1 MAYKPEIQ
9 YIEQFFIPGAAA
21 PQLQPKRGG
30 QTAWK
35 PRVQQEK
42 KIRILIDPVAL
53 FGLVV
58 AVTMLV
64 LMAVGVYQY
73 NAASQKNEAVSEY
86 LLQLQDTNITRE
98 YQYRTKLD
106 LDKIEE
112 QAKALGMI
120 PESEAQTITVHVEV
134 PQPEPETP
142 WWDDF
147 LWFLEGLFA

>member
-9 YIEQFFIPGAAA
+9 YIEQFFIPGSEA

-30 QTAWK
+30 K
-35 PRVQQEK
+35 PSWRPNPQQEK
-42 KIRILIDPVAL
+42 KIKVMIDPVAL

-64 LMAVGVYQY
+64 LMAVGVSQY
-73 NAASQKNEAVSEY
+73 NAASRRNEAVNDY

-106 LDKIEE
+106 LTKIAE

-120 PESEAQTITVHVEV
+120 PASEAQSITVHVEV
-134 PQPEPETP
+134 PQPEPENT
-142 WWDDF
+142 WWDD
-147 LWFLEGLFA
+147 LVWFLEGLFA

>member
-9 YIEQFFIPGAAA
+9 YIEQFFIPGSEA

-30 QTAWK
+30 QPARK

-42 KIRILIDPVAL
+42 KIQILIDPVAL
-53 FGLVV
+53 FGLMV

-64 LMAVGVYQY
+64 LMAVGVSQY
-73 NAASQKNEAVSEY
+73 NAASRRNEAVGEY
-86 LLQLQDTNITRE
+86 LLELQDTNITRE

-106 LDKIEE
+106 LNKIAE

-120 PESEAQTITVHVEV
+120 PASEAQTITVHVEV
-134 PQPEPETP
+134 PQPEPEPT
-142 WWDDF
+142 WWDD
-147 LWFLEGLFA
+147 LIWFLEGLFA

>member
-9 YIEQFFIPGAAA
+9 YIEQFFIPGSEA
-21 PQLQPKRGG
+21 PQLQPQRGS
-30 QTAWK
+30 QPARK

-42 KIRILIDPVAL
+42 KIQILIDPVAL
-53 FGLVV
+53 FGLMV

-73 NAASQKNEAVSEY
+73 NAASRRNEAVNDY
-86 LLQLQDTNITRE
+86 LLQLQDTNITCE

-106 LDKIEE
+106 LNKIAE

-120 PESEAQTITVHVEV
+120 PASEAQTITVHVEV
-134 PQPEPETP
+134 PQPEPEPT
-142 WWDDF
+142 WWDD
-147 LWFLEGLFA
+147 LVWFLEGLFA

>member
-9 YIEQFFIPGAAA
+9 YIEQFFIPGSEA
-21 PQLQPKRGG
+21 PQLQPQRGG
-30 QTAWK
+30 QPARK

-42 KIRILIDPVAL
+42 KIRILVDPVAML
-53 FGLVV
+53 GLVV

-73 NAASQKNEAVSEY
+73 NAASRRNEAVSDY

-106 LDKIEE
+106 LNKIAE

-120 PESEAQTITVHVEV
+120 PASEAQTITVHVEV
-134 PQPEPETP
+134 PQPEPENT
-142 WWDDF
+142 WWDD
-147 LWFLEGLFA
+147 LVWFLEGLFA